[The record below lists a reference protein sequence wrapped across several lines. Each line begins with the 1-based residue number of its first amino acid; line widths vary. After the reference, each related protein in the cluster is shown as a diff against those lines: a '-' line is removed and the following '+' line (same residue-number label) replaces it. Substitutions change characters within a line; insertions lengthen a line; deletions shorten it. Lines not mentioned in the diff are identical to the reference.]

1 MKKIKY
7 PSIGRG
13 EAWALLAAFSYAL
26 TNVVLKWALA
36 DAPPLFGAA
45 IKTLP
50 MWIISV
56 IVFIGN
62 GYLKRLNPRSKDFIG
77 IDSLLLLILL
87 GFIVYVLGNWAF
99 FEALKVGAVTLTTP
113 IMGTQAI
120 WATLISYIFLKEKI
134 NFPMILGMIISLSG
148 VFILTIGNSGGNI
161 MLEGWQKAVPLTFL
175 AALCYSSSGVI
186 KRYLF
191 TRKSLDRWTVNFLEV
206 TAGEILLHIIFLIQG
221 NNYYSIVPFSTI
233 NKFIFAGLFG
243 ALAIISITT
252 ATSLTQVASATTINS
267 TQTAIAPIL
276 AMFLLGEKTNLQV
289 GLGIILIMVGVM
301 IVQLKKPVTD

>member
-1 MKKIKY
+1 MKDKKY

-45 IKTLP
+45 IKTMP
-50 MWIISV
+50 MWLISI
-56 IVFIGN
+56 IVFLGKE
-62 GYLKRLNPRSKDFIG
+62 YLKKLNPRSEDFIG
-77 IDSLLLLILL
+77 MDSILILALL

-99 FEALKVGAVTLTTP
+99 FEALKVGAVILTTP
-113 IMGTQAI
+113 IMGTQAM
-120 WATLISYIFLKEKI
+120 WATLISYIFLKEKM
-134 NFPMILGMIISLSG
+134 NFPMILGMLISFLG
-148 VFILTIGNSGGNI
+148 VILLTIGNLGGNI
-161 MLEGWQKAVPLTFL
+161 MLEGWQKAVPLTLL

-191 TRKSLDRWTVNFLEV
+191 TKKSLDRWTVSFLEV
-206 TAGEILLHIIFLIQG
+206 TTGEILLHIIFLIQG
-221 NNYYSIVPFSTI
+221 NNYYSIIPCITI
-233 NKFIFAGLFG
+233 SKFIFAGLFG

-276 AMFLLGEKTNLQV
+276 AMILLGEKVNLEV
-289 GLGIILIMVGVM
+289 GLGIILIMAGVM